1 MYASIKYALSF
12 LGGLIFKSWNP
23 ICKFRGVGKGRRMV
37 DICCKNTLMKC
48 MVVCPVS
55 WLLNRIETGVDLVFV
70 TNLVFASLFSIKK
83 PGHFAY
89 NCTMA

>member
-1 MYASIKYALSF
+1 
-12 LGGLIFKSWNP
+12 
-23 ICKFRGVGKGRRMV
+23 MV
-37 DICCKNTLMKC
+37 DICCKNTLIKC

-83 PGHFAY
+83 PGH
-89 NCTMA
+89 